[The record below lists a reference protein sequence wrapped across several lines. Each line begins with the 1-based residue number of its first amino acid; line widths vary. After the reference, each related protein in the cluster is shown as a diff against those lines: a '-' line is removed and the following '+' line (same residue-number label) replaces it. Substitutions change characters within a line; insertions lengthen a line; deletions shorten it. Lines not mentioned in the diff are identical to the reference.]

1 MAYPMNLPPA
11 TAAAVQKFIA
21 GAIPQKD
28 LIGFFNGDDA
38 MMNRAINSFSSGG
51 DNYDPEAIARYSTEA
66 ILRARGQ
73 TLAQT
78 AQPQQTIQS
87 APSNAG
93 VPPGYGLSS
102 QPNVG
107 LGNLPP
113 SGTGFTLN
121 QFANPNW
128 QGGLSSL
135 PQPGT
140 GGAPARGPSI
150 TDLLPGYGIQQNLQG
165 FGIPG
170 YEQNSLAG
178 GGSWAGTMFN
188 PPDRSGAKGDLPIYQ
203 PQMQLPPAV
212 TGKPIVTGTGGG
224 DTGGQGSNDPGT
236 NAGTGTTGGG
246 GLGSLLSV
254 LGLSP
259 KTSTDPYFQQAT
271 PVPIGR
277 SVIGDTRNV
286 TPTPF
291 NAPKIGEFGN
301 LNPGFTLPGFSFT
314 PDTPTTG
321 GEGYGPD
328 PIGNVSV
335 NDIGA
340 YDSQGNPVGTADES
354 GISGG
359 DVGATGPG
367 GPSGDGSTGN
377 GGDPGGGPMGVRKR
391 PQSLFNPTTDPIA
404 NTAGSG
410 LSSSLLGGNFGTFAP
425 AANPVTGT
433 TTPTGTTPAAETTP
447 TAQQVYDYFHINL
460 AKPYAT
466 TPYNQTYSGRA
477 APYANIHDQ
486 LGQAMMGLPVAYPGF
501 AWANPASIAR
511 LQGVGPPGGWT
522 SMLGFQP
529 GNSYLPVGPSAGMG
543 TGK

>member
-21 GAIPQKD
+21 GAIPQSD
-28 LIGFFNGDDA
+28 LIGFFNGDGA

-51 DNYDPEAIARYSTEA
+51 DNYDPEAIAHYSAEH
-66 ILRARGQ
+66 ILQLRGQ
-73 TLAQT
+73 SPAQT

-121 QFANPNW
+121 PFANPNW
-128 QGGLSSL
+128 KGGLSSL
-135 PQPGT
+135 PQPGA
-140 GGAPARGPSI
+140 GGQGARGPSI

-188 PPDRSGAKGDLPIYQ
+188 PLDRSGAAGNLPIYQ

-212 TGKPIVTGTGGG
+212 TGKPVVPTTNTGGG
-224 DTGGQGSNDPGT
+224 TTGEQGGSNDPGT
-236 NAGTGTTGGG
+236 NAGTVGTSTVASR
-246 GLGSLLSV
+246 GLGSLPSIP
-254 LGLSP
+254 GIGQQ
-259 KTSTDPYFQQAT
+259 TAADPWFTQQ
-271 PVPIGR
+271 
-277 SVIGDTRNV
+277 
-286 TPTPF
+286 
-291 NAPKIGEFGN
+291 
-301 LNPGFTLPGFSFT
+301 LNQLNQQFTLPPFSFT
-314 PDTPTTG
+314 PDTPAIG

-335 NDIGA
+335 NDLGA
-340 YDSQGNPVGTADES
+340 YDSEGNPVGTADES

-359 DVGATGPG
+359 DSSGGTGDA
-367 GPSGDGSTGN
+367 GPGN

-391 PQSLFNPTTDPIA
+391 PQSLSNLSGLGDGAIAPIAA
-404 NTAGSG
+404 NTAGAG
-410 LSSSLLGGNFGTFAP
+410 IGSSLLGQNFGTFAP
-425 AANPVTGT
+425 AATSA
-433 TTPTGTTPAAETTP
+433 TGTTPTAETTP

-460 AKPYAT
+460 AKPYST
-466 TPYNQTYSGRA
+466 TPYKQTYSGRA

-529 GNSYLPVGPSAGMG
+529 GNSYLPVGPLAGMG